1 MSKKYTKK
9 GKSAPKKQKRQ
20 KAQKKVR
27 KAKKKEATPTP
38 KSRIEKKEELHKFI
52 IRSGLEFE
60 DILSKVIPLK
70 GGKYG
75 VLSESGEFLIFS
87 INNQQELKSELSFQ
101 FLGANL
107 FCQLG
112 NGKFVFNSFNY
123 ISIWELKGTKMIKLR
138 EYQTLFG
145 LVTYSMEPIND
156 NYCAISGPSDIIE
169 LIQYTNA
176 KKLPVIYLD
185 YQNSKSKEKKKIKK
199 NEMELLSYPGIGCLY
214 YQKKHNRLLA
224 THFSNI
230 LRVWNCDFSKNKYE
244 LFKEVEYV
252 TNFSG
257 KIIQEM
263 KNKILVGG
271 RGVITILNNDT
282 YEIIDFVDL
291 GNLAYEIFSM
301 EIVKYYNFKEFVF
314 CGLRNG
320 RILGVDIINKKI
332 EFNKKKI
339 NDTGKD
345 NEINVKDGKLNFYGE
360 NIAYISKVE
369 NTNMILV
376 ASHDHTLKLIEY

>member
-1 MSKKYTKK
+1 MAKKYTKK

-224 THFSNI
+224 THFTNI

-369 NTNMILV
+369 NINMILV
-376 ASHDHTLKLIEY
+376 ASHDHILKLIEY

>member
-1 MSKKYTKK
+1 MAKKYIKK

-20 KAQKKVR
+20 KAQKKAKKV
-27 KAKKKEATPTP
+27 KKKEATPTP

-52 IRSGLEFE
+52 IRSGLEFD

-87 INNQQELKSELSFQ
+87 INQQELKSELSFQ
-101 FLGANL
+101 FFGANL

-123 ISIWELKGTKMIKLR
+123 ISIWELKSTKMIKLR

-169 LIQYTNA
+169 LIQYTNS
-176 KKLPVIYLD
+176 KKISVIYLD
-185 YQNSKSKEKKKIKK
+185 YQNSKSKEKKKSKK
-199 NEMELLSYPGIGCLY
+199 NEMELLSPPGIGCLY

-244 LFKEVEYV
+244 LFKEVEFV

-257 KIIQEM
+257 KIIHEM

-271 RGVITILNNDT
+271 RGVITILNNDI
-282 YEIIDFVDL
+282 YEIIDYVDL
-291 GNLAYEIFSM
+291 GNIGYEIFSM

-320 RILGVDIINKKI
+320 RILGVDITNKKI

-345 NEINVKDGKLNFYGE
+345 NEMNVKDGKLTFYGE
-360 NIAYISKVE
+360 NVSYITKIE
-369 NTNMILV
+369 NKNMILV